1 MELSIVNFDQLY
13 KDITGED
20 IQPTTVFN
28 VGAFAGSS
36 VDGPI
41 SEAFF
46 PAQPVLLSAATPP
59 VEPPVVCPPISP
71 PILINPHEHR
81 IMDNAHR
88 DLVRVYVQGT
98 SGFDPATID
107 PSTVDF
113 AGAKPVAVLPHRF
126 PRSPF
131 VGRTFVFNAKDIQ
144 AEPGLQ
150 TLTFKAKTFDGQD
163 VETSNQV
170 VNIPYASQRAVG
182 RLSFLMNRDSKNT
195 SQYVAVR
202 RLAARNPDAILDPSV
217 LPGASRQAA
226 SSVSLDVASPS
237 VATNVSVDYTPELT
251 ARGTVTP
258 VASPRKVVALTAA
271 KDSSKLPSRLHRTLE
286 DYLNDAAVTGSSA
299 ATVGGA
305 R

>member
-1 MELSIVNFDQLY
+1 
-13 KDITGED
+13 
-20 IQPTTVFN
+20 
-28 VGAFAGSS
+28 
-36 VDGPI
+36 
-41 SEAFF
+41 
-46 PAQPVLLSAATPP
+46 
-59 VEPPVVCPPISP
+59 VVCPPISP

-81 IMDNAHR
+81 IIDNAHR
-88 DLVRVYVQGT
+88 DLVRVYIQGT

-107 PSTVDF
+107 PATVDF

-131 VGRTFVFNAKDIQ
+131 VGRTFVFNAKDIE

-182 RLSFLMNRDSKNT
+182 RLSFLMNRDSRNT

-202 RLAARNPDAILDPSV
+202 KLAARNPDAILDPSV

-226 SSVSLDVASPS
+226 AASVNLGVASPS
-237 VATNVSVDYTPELT
+237 LAANVAVDYTPELT

-258 VASPRKVVALTAA
+258 VASPREVVRLATT
-271 KDSSKLPSRLHRTLE
+271 KDSSKLPSKLHRTLE
-286 DYLNDAAVTGSSA
+286 DYLNEAAVPDAPA
-299 ATVGGA
+299 AMAGGA